1 MLATSTIRSTSDPTI
16 KLSYPRDRTTIDVD
30 GYPEWS
36 LQGTT
41 TYDLGTFTLNST
53 GAPAEEGAD
62 SYNQGGLYGEQ
73 ILTSTART
81 TIASGNVGITLP
93 FTNATLF
100 TSISY
105 GDIGDNYAYM
115 WIGFFK
121 PPTTGIYTF
130 YTSSDD
136 GSGVWIGDI
145 ASAETGRDT
154 SNAIVN
160 NDLGSGHGNQERSGS
175 ISLTADLYYPIR
187 IVHEE
192 GTGGSNMTFS
202 WAGPDLL
209 KTTDL
214 SQYFYY
220 YSDGSDFTIIR
231 TIPPEGVFT
240 PAEIFGSLS
249 ITPPVSYTAPEFNLN
264 KRIQISV
271 KRSFIIQ
278 TLNEVRKSIE
288 SRNNLVPFN
297 LADLRI
303 LDRTAK
309 EYTISRAIASN
320 VDSGGG
326 GGATETESWF

>member
-1 MLATSTIRSTSDPTI
+1 MLATSTIRSTSDPAI
-16 KLSYPRDRTTIDVD
+16 KLSYPRDRITIDVD

-41 TYDLGTFTLNST
+41 TYALGTFTLNST
-53 GAPAEEGAD
+53 GASTVSPAPDTLSVANSGVTLSPSWAQPLGLAVNGLQLYIPI
-62 SYNQGGLYGEQ
+62 SAWTTYNNLQNTQSNIGVDLQGLVATREINTSDGIDITFAFTTTVYMIRQ
-73 ILTSTART
+73 TTWNAVDLTGWT
-81 TIASGNVGITLP
+81 NVGNAGNIIQDVATDEAVYRRT
-93 FTNATLF
+93 FTAGTYSF
-100 TSISY
+100 
-105 GDIGDNYAYM
+105 DNNSAMYM
-115 WIGFFK
+115 F
-121 PPTTGIYTF
+121 
-130 YTSSDD
+130 D
-136 GSGVWIGDI
+136 
-145 ASAETGRDT
+145 
-154 SNAIVN
+154 
-160 NDLGSGHGNQERSGS
+160 
-175 ISLTADLYYPIR
+175 
-187 IVHEE
+187 
-192 GTGGSNMTFS
+192 
-202 WAGPDLL
+202 PDRV
-209 KTTDL
+209 T
-214 SQYFYY
+214 
-220 YSDGSDFTIIR
+220 

-326 GGATETESWF
+326 GVTETESWF

>member
-1 MLATSTIRSTSDPTI
+1 MLATSTIRSTSDPAI
-16 KLSYPRDRTTIDVD
+16 KLSYPRDRITIDVD

-53 GAPAEEGAD
+53 GASTVSGA
-62 SYNQGGLYGEQ
+62 
-73 ILTSTART
+73 
-81 TIASGNVGITLP
+81 
-93 FTNATLF
+93 
-100 TSISY
+100 
-105 GDIGDNYAYM
+105 
-115 WIGFFK
+115 K
-121 PPTTGIYTF
+121 
-130 YTSSDD
+130 
-136 GSGVWIGDI
+136 
-145 ASAETGRDT
+145 
-154 SNAIVN
+154 
-160 NDLGSGHGNQERSGS
+160 
-175 ISLTADLYYPIR
+175 
-187 IVHEE
+187 
-192 GTGGSNMTFS
+192 
-202 WAGPDLL
+202 
-209 KTTDL
+209 
-214 SQYFYY
+214 
-220 YSDGSDFTIIR
+220 

-240 PAEIFGSLS
+240 PVEAFENLTIV
-249 ITPPVSYTAPEFNLN
+249 PPGSYTAPEFNLN